1 MIRRPPKSTRTD
13 SLLPYPTL
21 CRSRAGRPQA
31 VITTNPPAATLAR
44 DRARDRERT
53 GDDDKFH
60 DECGVFGVF
69 GHEDAAALAARGL
82 HALQHRGQDS
92 AGLVAFYGQHFNA
105 PRDLGRVGTTLP
117 SDGLMS
123 RHPGHPPTTPNRP
136 STPP

>member
-69 GHEDAAALAARGL
+69 GHEDAAALEIGRAHVCTPATNAHLVCRL
-82 HALQHRGQDS
+82 LLEQKQQH
-92 AGLVAFYGQHFNA
+92 
-105 PRDLGRVGTTLP
+105 
-117 SDGLMS
+117 
-123 RHPGHPPTTPNRP
+123 
-136 STPP
+136 

>member
-60 DECGVFGVF
+60 DECGVLGVF
-69 GHEDAAALAARGL
+69 GHEDAAALAALGL
-82 HALQHRGQDS
+82 PALQHQIGRASCRERAGQD
-92 AGLVAFYGQHFNA
+92 V
-105 PRDLGRVGTTLP
+105 
-117 SDGLMS
+117 
-123 RHPGHPPTTPNRP
+123 
-136 STPP
+136 